1 MSAVVRWMRRGRVP
15 DAADALEAGALD
27 ALALDALA
35 EAGALAAAFTGSCPG
50 SGWC

>member
-1 MSAVVRWMRRGRVP
+1 MSAVVRWMRRGREP
-15 DAADALEAGALD
+15 DDADALD
-27 ALALDALA
+27 ALAEAGALDALA

>member
-15 DAADALEAGALD
+15 DAADALDALAEAG
-27 ALALDALA
+27 ALDALA
-35 EAGALAAAFTGSCPG
+35 EAGALVAAFTGSCPG

>member
-1 MSAVVRWMRRGRVP
+1 MSAVVRWTRRGRVP
-15 DAADALEAGALD
+15 DAADALEAG
-27 ALALDALA
+27 ALDALA